1 MDVDLPKKH
10 FIYCKNIIVPQIKK
24 LFQRSTSFAYR
35 SVLSKPNPIYLSL
48 TVINKKIFSMIK
60 S

>member
-35 SVLSKPNPIYLSL
+35 TVLSKANPIYLTYRSL
-48 TVINKKIFSMIK
+48 IKKNFQ
-60 S
+60 